1 MRTISLRL
9 DDDNDARLSAYCRLH
24 GLTQTDAIKAAI
36 AGLVTGSAAGAPSP
50 AELAVQL
57 GLIDI
62 AMPSSKT
69 PALKAAEPD
78 LGSKLTATLP
88 ASKAEDHSRQIKQ
101 RLRERRVRDEMPPPA
116 AR

>member
-9 DDDNDARLSAYCRLH
+9 DDDNDALLSAYCRRH
-24 GLTQTDAIKAAI
+24 GLTQTDAIKVAI
-36 AGLVTGSAAGAPSP
+36 ASLVTGSAAAAPSP

-62 AMPSSKT
+62 AMPSST
-69 PALKAAEPD
+69 GPGLNVAEPG
-78 LGSKLTATLP
+78 LASKLAATSP